1 MTIAPAPRRPPS
13 PESEHDTPRGLR
25 ALAWTAAGWSTLYA
39 LYRGY
44 YAFGGTLA
52 LPGRLRGDAHAT
64 FAAINAF
71 AMVALLLGAGAALL
85 APRIRSTRFRI
96 AYVVGCWAVAV
107 GCVMHALVD
116 MTVRVLSIG
125 GALAVAYPSALWSS
139 VDVRAADLQDLFG
152 NEPWFLVEGV
162 LFGAIGVLCVR
173 SRRGRRG
180 FLLSAVLASAVAVTI
195 GLLTASGHLPRLIVG

>member
-1 MTIAPAPRRPPS
+1 MTTTPAPRRPPA
-13 PESEHDTPRGLR
+13 PESEGDTPRGLR
-25 ALAWTAAGWSTLYA
+25 TLAWTTAGWSALYA

-52 LPGRLRGDAHAT
+52 LPGRLRDDAHGT
-64 FAAINAF
+64 FAAINTF
-71 AMVALLLGAGAALL
+71 AMVVLLLGAGAALV
-85 APRIRSTRFRI
+85 APWIRSTRFRI
-96 AYVVGCWAVAV
+96 PYAVGCWAVAV

-125 GALAVAYPSALWSS
+125 GALAVAYPSALWAS
-139 VDVRAADLQDLFG
+139 VDARAADLQDLFG

-173 SRRGRRG
+173 SRRGRRA
-180 FLLSAVLASAVAVTI
+180 FLLSAVLATAVAVGI
-195 GLLTASGHLPRLIVG
+195 GLLTASGHLPRVIIG